1 VTYGLG
7 VIRIDLDRDE
17 DGAAH
22 GLGEIWGRVGA
33 SSCFMFYWPQVDAS
47 LCGTF
52 NQVAC
57 QTDIMPFVTAA
68 MRCPEPRGQ
77 GPLRAN

>member
-7 VIRIDLDRDE
+7 VIRIDPDRDE

-22 GLGEIWGRVGA
+22 GMGEIWGHIGA
-33 SSCFMFYWPQVDAS
+33 SSCFMFYWPQVDGS

-57 QTDIMPFVTAA
+57 QDAIMPFVIDV
-68 MRCPEPRGQ
+68 MRCLEPRG
-77 GPLRAN
+77 